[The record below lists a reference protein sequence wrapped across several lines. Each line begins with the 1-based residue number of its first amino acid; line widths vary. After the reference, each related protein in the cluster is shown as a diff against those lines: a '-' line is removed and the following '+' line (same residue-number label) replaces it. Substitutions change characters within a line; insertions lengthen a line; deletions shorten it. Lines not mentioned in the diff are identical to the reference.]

1 MSSLPNV
8 LSFGKSLVSDSSQ
21 IEGAKEHEDPD
32 KTETI
37 DVVSSASSS
46 PSTKRIKITLTGP
59 QETLMAPLIARA
71 RDARMPQPV
80 LNDVY
85 AVQVLDQIDHDI
97 DKFRIDD
104 PQAIMQTLR
113 ARCHDKWTAE
123 FLANN
128 PEATVVHLACGLD
141 SRVQRLN
148 PDLTKV
154 RWIDLDLPDVIE
166 LRSQLMPCPEGDY
179 TLIAADATDAAWLE
193 QVPADR
199 PTVIVCQGLLMYLE
213 EEAGKRMI
221 QQLVNHFKSG
231 QLIVDCVGSIMLSLQ
246 HRVEVLTATGSS
258 FKWGLDEPQTLEA
271 LHPQLKMLECLGPAE
286 LGGFSRMP
294 LSARLMLSTYS
305 YLPWFRY
312 LSSYVRFTF

>member
-1 MSSLPNV
+1 MN
-8 LSFGKSLVSDSSQ
+8 K
-21 IEGAKEHEDPD
+21 
-32 KTETI
+32 
-37 DVVSSASSS
+37 
-46 PSTKRIKITLTGP
+46 IKIRLTGP

-80 LNDVY
+80 LNDMH
-85 AVQVLDQIDHDI
+85 AIQVLDRIDHDI
-97 DKFRIDD
+97 DKFQIDD
-104 PQAIMQTLR
+104 PQAVMQTLR
-113 ARCHDKWTAE
+113 AQCHDKWTAE

-128 PEATVVHLACGLD
+128 PNATVVHIACGLD

-179 TLIAADATDAAWLE
+179 TLIAADATDGAWLE

-199 PTVIVCQGLLMYLE
+199 PTVIICQGLLMYLE

-221 QQLVNHFKSG
+221 IQLVNHFKSG
-231 QLIVDCVGSIMLSLQ
+231 QLIIDCVGSVMLSLQ
-246 HRVEVLTATGSS
+246 SRVGVLAATGSS
-258 FKWGLDEPQTLEA
+258 FKWGLDDPKSLEA
-271 LHPQLKMLECLGPAE
+271 LHPQLTMLECLGPAE
-286 LGGFSRMP
+286 LDGFSRMP
-294 LSARLMLSTYS
+294 LSTRLMLSTYS